1 MIIAKRSGR
10 AVVVAALT
18 LATFIPI
25 LSALADPTV
34 TEPEAVIQVNKPIA
48 STDAAS
54 SQVEAQEVIN
64 VLQTMGRAYARGDI
78 AGYIEHLDDNCSV
91 YDEHKNKM
99 VEGKQ
104 SVIIALKQLFAK
116 RSQPGADRIVSY
128 TIDQPYVN
136 VTGDT
141 AVVSYRA
148 LEVIGGGHP
157 RKMQGAMS
165 DVFKKENGH
174 WMKVHQSAVWKR
186 MK

>member
-1 MIIAKRSGR
+1 MSIAESRR
-10 AVVVAALT
+10 PVAVVAVLAIAAFVAVV
-18 LATFIPI
+18 P
-25 LSALADPTV
+25 ALADPV
-34 TEPEAVIQVNKPIA
+34 TEPEPVIQVTKPMDTA
-48 STDAAS
+48 DAAS
-54 SQVEAQEVIN
+54 SQGEAQEVID
-64 VLQTMGRAYARGDI
+64 VLQTMGKAYARGDI

-104 SVIIALKQLFAK
+104 SVITALKQLFAK
-116 RSQPGADRIVSY
+116 RSEPGADRIVSY
-128 TIDQPYVN
+128 TIDQPYVK

-141 AVVSYRA
+141 AVVTYRA

-165 DVFKKENGH
+165 DVFKKEDGH
-174 WMKVHQSAVWKR
+174 WMKVHQRAVWKR

>member
-1 MIIAKRSGR
+1 MSR
-10 AVVVAALT
+10 AEISRRPILVAALT
-18 LATFIPI
+18 VASFVPI
-25 LSALADPTV
+25 VGALADPVV
-34 TEPEAVIQVNKPIA
+34 TDPEPVIQVVKPIA
-48 STDAAS
+48 SGDAAS
-54 SQVEAQEVIN
+54 SQKEEQEVIN
-64 VLQTMGRAYARGDI
+64 VLQTMGKAYARGDI

-104 SVIIALKQLFAK
+104 AVITALKQIFAK
-116 RSQPGADRIVSY
+116 RSEPGADHIVSY
-128 TIDQPYVN
+128 TIDQPYVK

-148 LEVIGGGHP
+148 LEVIGGAHA

-165 DVFKKENGH
+165 DVFKKEDGH
-174 WMKVHQSAVWKR
+174 WMKVHQRAVWKR